1 MGAPDLLAH
10 LRSEGFTL
18 TLTDSGG
25 LGVAPT
31 SALNDDYRAAIR
43 ANRSELVALLAGP
56 VPDCADCAHLLK
68 GGTCYEPVSA
78 GLVESYCIE
87 WPPEGYGAR
96 CPAFSRKTPANP
108 HRLTS

>member
-1 MGAPDLLAH
+1 MGARELLTELAGVG
-10 LRSEGFTL
+10 LVL
-18 TLTDSGG
+18 TLTADG
-25 LGVAPT
+25 LNAAPT
-31 SALNDDYRAAIR
+31 SALTDEHRAEIR
-43 ANRSELVALLAGP
+43 AYRSELMALLAGP
-56 VPDCADCAHLLK
+56 VPACPDCAHLLK
-68 GGTCYEPVSA
+68 GGTCSEPVSA